1 MPKTKTYAQVVKQ
14 IDQLNRE
21 AERLKRQ
28 EVDSVIARIK
38 EAISVYD
45 LTASD
50 LGLTGQRG
58 PKGKRAAPVQAA
70 GKAKRK
76 SARAVKFRDDAGNT
90 WGGRGPRPHWLRDA
104 LANGKQLKDFAV

>member
-1 MPKTKTYAQVVKQ
+1 MTKTYAQVVKQ

-28 EVDSVIARIK
+28 EVDAVITRIK

-45 LTASD
+45 LSASD
-50 LGLTGQRG
+50 LGLTGKRG
-58 PKGKRAAPVQAA
+58 PKGKRAAAPARAA

-76 SARAVKFRDDAGNT
+76 SARAVKFRDGAGNT
-90 WGGRGPRPHWLRDA
+90 WGGRGPHPHWLRDA
-104 LANGKQLKDFAV
+104 LASGKQLKDFAV